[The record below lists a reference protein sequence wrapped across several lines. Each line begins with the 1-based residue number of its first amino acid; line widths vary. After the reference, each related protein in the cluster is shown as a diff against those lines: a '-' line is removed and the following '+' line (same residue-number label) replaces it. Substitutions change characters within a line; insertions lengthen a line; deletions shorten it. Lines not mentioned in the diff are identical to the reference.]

1 MDSGNKDTSKN
12 RNTTQVASN
21 SPWSLLFSQ
30 RNRTNSETSV
40 SSASSQSSQSG
51 MFVK

>member
-1 MDSGNKDTSKN
+1 MDSGNKDSSKN
-12 RNTTQVASN
+12 RNTTQVSTN

-40 SSASSQSSQSG
+40 GSTSSQSSQSG
-51 MFVK
+51 MCV